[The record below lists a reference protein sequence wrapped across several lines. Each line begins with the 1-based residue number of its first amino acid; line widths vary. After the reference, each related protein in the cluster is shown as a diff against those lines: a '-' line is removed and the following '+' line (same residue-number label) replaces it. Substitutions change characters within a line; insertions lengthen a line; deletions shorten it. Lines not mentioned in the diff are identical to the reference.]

1 MNRNSTPGLGQWIT
15 VSLMVVVSMFLLYK
29 LYQYAGT
36 RTTYPTGLTIGGVE
50 VGQMTEEEARAA
62 LSKQYLDAPV
72 TLFHGEDSFELM
84 PAQAEFTLDFDTM
97 LSQAGAERTG
107 QFFWPGFWGYLWGRP
122 YEVDPV
128 PLAANHNREALRN
141 VLEDIRSVVDL
152 PAQPPQ
158 PIPGSM
164 TFQLGTPGT
173 ETNIEASFADIE
185 AALFRPI
192 RREARLVIE
201 PKEPERP
208 NMNLLARLLVN
219 RLQVYE
225 QETGGMAGVFIV
237 DLDTGTEININSGEP
252 VSALD
257 LMKIPIVLETYRTLD
272 QLPTLSQR
280 QLISDTLVVNP
291 EHTSANELLA
301 LISPEGDAVAG
312 AAQVTATM
320 QRLGLVNTF
329 IMGPY
334 DAGLPA
340 GVRTPET
347 PANSA
352 EVLRANPSPTMQT
365 TPEEM
370 GTLLSMLYY
379 CATGEGGALRAAFPS
394 EDWQRECL
402 EILDYMQRN
411 KIGSLLEEGVPT
423 EVNVAHRHGWTG
435 DTNVDAGIVFS
446 PGGDYVLVEVLYKP
460 EWLEWEVSAPLMADI
475 SRATYNYFN
484 LDNPLLE
491 ESSAANN

>member
-1 MNRNSTPGLGQWIT
+1 MNRNSAPGLGQWIT

-36 RTTYPTGLTIGGVE
+36 RTTYPTGLTIGGVDI
-50 VGQMTEEEARAA
+50 GQMTEEEARAA
-62 LSKQYLDAPV
+62 LSEQYLDAPV

-97 LSQAGAERTG
+97 LSKADAERTG
-107 QFFWPGFWGYLWGRP
+107 QYFWPGFWGYLWGRP
-122 YEVDPV
+122 FEVDPV
-128 PLAANHNREALRN
+128 PLAASHNREALRN
-141 VLEDIRSVVDL
+141 VLEEIRSVVDL

-185 AALFRPI
+185 AALFRTTM
-192 RREARLVIE
+192 RQARLVIE

-225 QETGGMAGVFIV
+225 QDTGGMASVFIM
-237 DLDTGTEININSGEP
+237 DLNTGAEININSGEP
-252 VSALD
+252 VSAID
-257 LMKIPIVLETYRTLD
+257 LMKIPIVLETYRTLN

-280 QLISDTLVVNP
+280 QLISDTLVTNP

-301 LISPEGDAVAG
+301 LISTGSDPVAG

-329 IMGPY
+329 IMAPY
-334 DAGLPA
+334 DVGLPA
-340 GVRTPET
+340 GLRTPET
-347 PANSA
+347 PANTV

-365 TPEEM
+365 TAEEI
-370 GTLLSMLYY
+370 GTLLSMIYY
-379 CATGEGGALRAAFPS
+379 CATGQGGALPAAFPGD
-394 EDWQRECL
+394 DWQRECL
-402 EILDYMQRN
+402 EILDYMQQN

-460 EWLEWEVSAPLMADI
+460 EWLEWELSAPLMADV

-484 LDNPLLE
+484 LDTPHLE
-491 ESSAANN
+491 ETSAANN